1 MCCKERIDTRSFYFC
16 GDDYYQADLFAGS
29 MHGLKIICHKA
40 HLGKVAVI
48 GSTGLPLGEENVG
61 AQSAQLIAA

>member
-1 MCCKERIDTRSFYFC
+1 
-16 GDDYYQADLFAGS
+16 

-40 HLGKVAVI
+40 HLGKVVVI

-61 AQSAQLIAA
+61 AQSAKLIAT